1 VAALLLLLWRLAS
14 SVGAHSNV
22 PVAATESQAGRLQLA
37 AGVAALLRLWLL
49 WLLASSACNP
59 LNAPQ
64 YTLFQ
69 HRHTNEGLA
78 VWLQLAAGVAALLL
92 LWLLASSVGGWRAA
106 SVTQAHISAMSSALH
121 DSRHRIAGLEEQLL
135 ASRSSQDG
143 QHSRCGRPADRAVH
157 ARRRRLEFRHHNSG
171 LHAAWQGGPLLQLAI
186 VMPTRHRAE
195 RRSP

>member
-1 VAALLLLLWRLAS
+1 M
-14 SVGAHSNV
+14 
-22 PVAATESQAGRLQLA
+22 A
-37 AGVAALLRLWLL
+37 AGQQCLQPLERTSIYIV
-49 WLLASSACNP
+49 SARTC
-59 LNAPQ
+59 
-64 YTLFQ
+64 
-69 HRHTNEGLA
+69 NEGLA

-106 SVTQAHISAMSSALH
+106 SVTQADISALSSALH

-143 QHSRCGRPADRAVH
+143 QHSRCGRPADRAFH
-157 ARRRRLEFRHHNSG
+157 ARTRRLEFRHHNSG
-171 LHAAWQGGPLLQLAI
+171 LHAAWQGDPLLQLAI